1 VNNLSAFGRK
11 LENLLKRYSKETT
24 IMANDKPNQPQD
36 ESRRRFLKYSG
47 TAIGGVVLG
56 GVIGGLVGANL
67 KDNDKEET
75 PAAPQTTTDNKDYNQ
90 ALMFLNKNQFLT
102 AESASERLFPK
113 DDLGPGAKELG
124 VAFFIDHQMASAFGT
139 NSRDYMQPPY
149 YKAEE
154 TQGYQ
159 LVFKRREL
167 IALGLDALDQYSTTK
182 YQKPYVEITP
192 EEQDAVLTAF
202 DSDDIGIKDVPASNF
217 FAMFLNLTLEGV
229 YSDPLYG
236 GNKNMAGWKMR
247 NFPGNQMS
255 YTEYIEKEEFVKL
268 EPMSLHDHL
277 ELG

>member
-1 VNNLSAFGRK
+1 
-11 LENLLKRYSKETT
+11 
-24 IMANDKPNQPQD
+24 MANDKPNQPQD

-67 KDNDKEET
+67 KDKDKEET
-75 PAAPQTTTDNKDYNQ
+75 PAAPQTTTDKDYNQ
-90 ALMFLNKNQFLT
+90 ALMFFNQNQFLT
-102 AESASERLFPK
+102 AEAASERLFPT

-124 VAFFIDHQMASAFGT
+124 VAFFIDHQMASAYGT

-149 YKAEE
+149 YKAEA

-159 LVFKRREL
+159 LIFKRREL
-167 IALGLDALDQYSTTK
+167 IALGLDTMDEYSNTK
-182 YQKPYVEITP
+182 YQKAFVEITP
-192 EEQDAVLTAF
+192 EEQDAVLKAF
-202 DSDDIGIKDVPASNF
+202 ESDDIGEIKNVPASTF
-217 FAMFLNLTLEGV
+217 FAMFLNLTLEGL
-229 YSDPLYG
+229 YADPLYG
-236 GNKNMAGWKMR
+236 GNKNMGGWKMR

>member
-1 VNNLSAFGRK
+1 
-11 LENLLKRYSKETT
+11 
-24 IMANDKPNQPQD
+24 MANDKPNQPQD

-47 TAIGGVVLG
+47 TALGGVVLG
-56 GVIGGLVGANL
+56 GVIGGLVGSNL
-67 KDNDKEET
+67 NKTTEEET
-75 PAAPQTTTDNKDYNQ
+75 PAPAAKQPAADAKDYNQ
-90 ALMFLNKNQFLT
+90 ALMFFNQDQFLT
-102 AESASERLFPK
+102 AEAAAERLFPK

-149 YKAEE
+149 YKAEA

-167 IALGLDALDQYSTTK
+167 IALGLDAMNKYSTAK
-182 YQKPYVEITP
+182 YKKLFVEIAP

-202 DSDDIGIKDVPASNF
+202 ETDKTEIKDVPASNF
-217 FAMFLNLTLEGV
+217 FAMFLNLTLEGA
-229 YSDPLYG
+229 YADPLYG
-236 GNKNMAGWKMR
+236 GNRNMAGWKMR

-268 EPMSLHDHL
+268 EPLSLHDHL

>member
-1 VNNLSAFGRK
+1 
-11 LENLLKRYSKETT
+11 
-24 IMANDKPNQPQD
+24 MANDKPNQPQD

-67 KDNDKEET
+67 KDKDKEET
-75 PAAPQTTTDNKDYNQ
+75 PAAPQTATDNKDYNQ
-90 ALMFLNKNQFLT
+90 ALMFFNQDQFLT
-102 AESASERLFPK
+102 AEAAAERLFPK

-149 YKAEE
+149 YKAEA

-167 IALGLDALDQYSTTK
+167 IALGLDALNGYSNTK
-182 YQKPYVEITP
+182 YKKPFVEIAP

-202 DSDDIGIKDVPASNF
+202 ESNDIELKDVPASNF

-229 YSDPLYG
+229 YADPLYG